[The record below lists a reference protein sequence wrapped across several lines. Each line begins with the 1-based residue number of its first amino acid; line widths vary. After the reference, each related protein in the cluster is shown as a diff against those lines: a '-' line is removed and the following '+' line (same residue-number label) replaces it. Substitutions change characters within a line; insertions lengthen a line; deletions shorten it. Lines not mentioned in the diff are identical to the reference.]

1 MDKDNLILEFETDL
15 KSKINEMRENKI
27 HNPSVFLKMADEQGW
42 YEATKK
48 LISKPKNTTGFTD
61 LLLKGRTDLS
71 LESLVVLEKYGSLF
85 SSDEI
90 KMCQN
95 RLS

>member
-1 MDKDNLILEFETDL
+1 MEKSNLILEFETDL
-15 KSKINEMRENKI
+15 RSKINEMKNKKI
-27 HNPSVFLKMADEQGW
+27 HNPSLFLNMANEEGW

-71 LESLVVLEKYGSLF
+71 LESLVVQKKYNSLF
-85 SSDEI
+85 SNEEI
-90 KMCQN
+90 KMCQS